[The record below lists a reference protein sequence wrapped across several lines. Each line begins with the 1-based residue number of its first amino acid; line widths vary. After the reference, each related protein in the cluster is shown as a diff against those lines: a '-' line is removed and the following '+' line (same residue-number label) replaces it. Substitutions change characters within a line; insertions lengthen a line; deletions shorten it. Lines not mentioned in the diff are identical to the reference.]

1 MSVKSYLKRCEEFSI
16 CSQVG
21 DRAGLV
27 FVEPAVDRMTQF
39 QIAVKGS
46 GRWSNIFNSDFEV
59 ANANEVKFV
68 SMKQYMGQTT
78 IFESYEPFLM
88 YGFNTLSKNQ
98 DWDGKLIDES
108 FEGDDK
114 SWLVCFDGRPVING
128 LELARMDYAKL
139 ENKHYN
145 VDIKDGLVGV
155 FTKLDHVF

>member
-1 MSVKSYLKRCEEFSI
+1 MSVKSYIKKCEEFSI

-21 DRAGLV
+21 DSAGLV
-27 FVEPAVDRMTQF
+27 YVEPAVDRMTMY

-46 GRWSNIFNSDFEV
+46 GRLSSIFNSEFEV
-59 ANANEVKFV
+59 GDANGINFS
-68 SMKQYMGQTT
+68 SMKHYMGQTT
-78 IFESYEPFLM
+78 IFESYEPFHI

-98 DWDGKLIDES
+98 DWDGTLMNES
-108 FEGDDK
+108 
-114 SWLVCFDGRPVING
+114 FDGRPVING

>member
-98 DWDGKLIDES
+98 DWDGKLINES
-108 FEGDDK
+108 FGGNDK
-114 SWLVCFDGRPVING
+114 SWLICFDGRPVING
-128 LELARMDYAKL
+128 VELARMDYAKL
-139 ENKHYN
+139 ENKHYD

-155 FTKLDHVF
+155 FKKNEI

>member
-21 DRAGLV
+21 DCAGLV

-98 DWDGKLIDES
+98 DWDGKLINES
-108 FEGDDK
+108 FDGNDK

>member
-1 MSVKSYLKRCEEFSI
+1 MTVKSYLKRCEEFSI

-39 QIAVKGS
+39 QIAVKGG

-98 DWDGKLIDES
+98 DWDGKLINES
-108 FEGDDK
+108 FGGNDK
-114 SWLVCFDGRPVING
+114 SWLICFDGRPVING
-128 LELARMDYAKL
+128 VELARMDYAKL
-139 ENKHYN
+139 ENKHYD

-155 FTKLDHVF
+155 FKKNEI